1 MTLRWRLVAMAVV
14 IPVLSLT
21 LVGATQ
27 YYLLRVYLLYQTASA
42 VHQMELTSV
51 NARTPEI
58 PLSIPPVVPGSL
70 TAVYG
75 IGPYG
80 TPFPFVPRDAGWVR
94 PPLATYPGLLTALPG
109 DGSSQPGA
117 LGPGIPRSLY
127 RVFVLLRLVP
137 PGAYPS
143 FMVTPGPFGDVM
155 LTAYYITQWEVLL
168 VETPLAPIDHELQ
181 AELVIFALA
190 SGVALVMIVALALW
204 FTSRTLA
211 PLRNVARVANEISGG
226 AYDRRTGLRGTDE
239 VATLATAFDKMVDR
253 LETQIEQVS
262 ESEAGMRRFLTD
274 ASHELRT
281 PVTGI
286 LGHLEVLRRGAADN
300 REDLEQSLAAMYQTA
315 DRMARMVHDLLSL
328 SRLDQG
334 EMAVAG
340 DKLDVGSLV
349 EGAMR
354 EARPVTQHHVVRV
367 ELPEGPL
374 AALGDRD
381 AAERILVNLID
392 NAAKYSPRGSEIRV
406 TARQDGDEAVEVL
419 VSDRGVGIPVEDRE
433 QIFER
438 FYRGDR
444 SRFRLPKAGA
454 GLGLAISRALA
465 RRQGGDLTVASSPGE
480 GSTFVLRLPGGRR
493 P

>member
-1 MTLRWRLVAMAVV
+1 MVA
-14 IPVLSLT
+14 
-21 LVGATQ
+21 
-27 YYLLRVYLLYQTASA
+27 
-42 VHQMELTSV
+42 
-51 NARTPEI
+51 
-58 PLSIPPVVPGSL
+58 
-70 TAVYG
+70 
-75 IGPYG
+75 
-80 TPFPFVPRDAGWVR
+80 AG
-94 PPLATYPGLLTALPG
+94 
-109 DGSSQPGA
+109 
-117 LGPGIPRSLY
+117 RS
-127 RVFVLLRLVP
+127 
-137 PGAYPS
+137 
-143 FMVTPGPFGDVM
+143 GDVM
-155 LTAYYITQWEVLL
+155 LTAYHITQWEVLL
-168 VETPLAPIDHELQ
+168 VETPLAPVDRELQ

-211 PLRNVARVANEISGG
+211 PLKNVARVANEISAG

-253 LETQIEQVS
+253 LEAQIEQVS

-286 LGHLEVLRRGAADN
+286 LGHLEVLRRGAAEN
-300 REDLEQSLAAMYQTA
+300 REDLEQSLAAMYLTA

-340 DKLDVGSLV
+340 DPLDVGSLV

-354 EARPVTQHHVVRV
+354 EAHPVTQDHVVQV
-367 ELPEGPL
+367 ELPSGPI

-381 AAERILVNLID
+381 AAERVLVNLID
-392 NAAKYSPRGSEIRV
+392 NAAKYSPRGSVIQV
-406 TARQDGDEAVEVL
+406 TARPAGDEAVEVL

-433 QIFER
+433 RIFER

-480 GSTFVLRLPGGRR
+480 GSTFVLRLPGAPRPYSPADPDEARLARR
-493 P
+493 APTR